1 MGWGEQQLWIL
12 GEGPASQNF
21 KFITSYPAARIN
33 FIVTGHRFLRAS
45 LVLAISS
52 PCCAEDCPLFHQS
65 SEVPVTV
72 LALHLDMASQRAAC
86 GSCPIQPCL
95 SSLRQQYHILRGM
108 ERCIQKKKKAVF
120 LWTLGRSLSQLSFQY
135 THGRTVHPCQHSFTR
150 PSSFR
155 G

>member
-108 ERCIQKKKKAVF
+108 ERCIQENFGHRKVSLTAVIP
-120 LWTLGRSLSQLSFQY
+120 
-135 THGRTVHPCQHSFTR
+135 VHPWQNSTPVPTFFH
-150 PSSFR
+150 
-155 G
+155 